1 MLYAI
6 CLQPYIPMRAE
17 AAEESEFVNQ
27 LLFGDT
33 MTILEELPRWYR
45 IRRDYDDYEG
55 FIDIKTTTIITEDEH
70 AHFLEEQ
77 QTASLMRLPFN
88 EVARINTDVGGS
100 STPLHLPWG
109 SFIYN
114 LDDTG
119 VTFKIF
125 GFRYEI
131 PSMGHVNPMTS
142 NMMSRTACAKFL
154 IGQAQ
159 MLLNTPYLWGGNSSF
174 GVDCSGFIQTLFRF
188 VAIRLPRNASQQA
201 QAGEAVSFS
210 DIMPGDLAFFA
221 KPGSERISHVG
232 LVIDKEHI
240 LHSSGSL
247 HIDTLLPDGIWS
259 ANRNLL
265 THTFIS
271 ARRLF

>member
-1 MLYAI
+1 MQYAI

-17 AAEESEFVNQ
+17 AAEESELVNQ

-33 MTILEELPRWYR
+33 MTILEELPRWYH

-55 FIDIKTTTIITEDEH
+55 FIDVKTATVITEGERNY
-70 AHFLEEQ
+70 FLKEQ
-77 QTASLMRLPFN
+77 KTAPLMRLPFN
-88 EVARINTDVGGS
+88 DVARINTDVGGA

-119 VTFKIF
+119 VTFKVF

-131 PSMGHVNPMTS
+131 PSMGHVNPMMAG
-142 NMMSRTACAKFL
+142 MMSRTACAKFL
-154 IGQAQ
+154 IGQGQ

-188 VAIRLPRNASQQA
+188 VGLRLPRNASQQA
-201 QAGEAVSFS
+201 LLGNPVAFS
-210 DIMPGDLAFFA
+210 DLLPGDLAFFA
-221 KPGSERISHVG
+221 KPGSDRITHVG
-232 LVIDKEHI
+232 LVIDNEHI

-247 HIDTLLPDGIWS
+247 HVDVLRPEGIWS
-259 ANRNLL
+259 VDRDMH
-265 THTFIS
+265 THDFIS